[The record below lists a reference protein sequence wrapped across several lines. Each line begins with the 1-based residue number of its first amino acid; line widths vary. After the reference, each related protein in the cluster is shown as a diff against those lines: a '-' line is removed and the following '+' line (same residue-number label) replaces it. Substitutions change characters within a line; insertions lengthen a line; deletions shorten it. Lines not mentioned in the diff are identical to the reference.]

1 MKKQNDIAAQ
11 YHAGI
16 MAKGSGTSV
25 LGVVTDAGLLEAALQ
40 LITHDGG
47 NNILSENSIHEV
59 FRNKNASE
67 VLEIYHS
74 IQKQLLENASWRA
87 YADKEWIG
95 TSAKAILDAIQQK
108 IDFYNT
114 IILSYEVTLNR
125 DSQG

>member
-1 MKKQNDIAAQ
+1 MKKQNDIAVQ

-40 LITHDGG
+40 LITRDGG

-87 YADKEWIG
+87 YADKKWIG